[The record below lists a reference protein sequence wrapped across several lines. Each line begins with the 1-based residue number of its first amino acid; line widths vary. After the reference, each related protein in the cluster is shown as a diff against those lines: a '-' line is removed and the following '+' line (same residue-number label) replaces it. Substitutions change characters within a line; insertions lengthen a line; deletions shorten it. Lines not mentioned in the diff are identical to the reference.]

1 MNKQEHEILSIAQEE
16 CAEVIQSISK
26 IFRFG
31 YDAKHPNES
40 KNNQERL
47 EEEIGDL
54 QCMISLMLEFGL
66 VREEALMKAEA
77 KKFEKLKVWSNI
89 FKEEKNVKYVC

>member
-1 MNKQEHEILSIAQEE
+1 
-16 CAEVIQSISK
+16 
-26 IFRFG
+26 
-31 YDAKHPNES
+31 
-40 KNNQERL
+40 
-47 EEEIGDL
+47 
-54 QCMISLMLEFGL
+54 MIEYGL